1 MVIEVNNVSKR
12 FILHRERRSTL
23 QERVVGLFH
32 PRARGEEFW
41 AVRDISFGVGRGES
55 IGLIGHN
62 GAGKSTL
69 LKLMTRILEPTSGT
83 IAINGRVAAL
93 LELGSGFHPD
103 LSGRE
108 NVFLYGSLMGF
119 SRRDMERRL
128 DAITDFA
135 EIGTFLDMEVKH
147 YSSGMYTRL
156 AFAVATEVD
165 PEILITDEV
174 LAVGDESFQR
184 RCMER
189 IYRFRRMGKTI
200 VFVSHALEI
209 VRTLC
214 DHAVWL
220 DKGLARSVG
229 PASAVIDEYLADV
242 NRRERE
248 RIESLRG
255 DVPQEAATV
264 DDVAD
269 PTSLQRFGSREVEI
283 VRVELLDEGGKPRS
297 VFHTGEPVTVRMH
310 YLAHEDIEWPVF
322 GIALHHANGLW
333 LTGPNTAFAG
343 VDIAGIS
350 GAGYVDYTI
359 TDLPLLTGRYLLTV
373 AVYDETMLK
382 PYDHHDRLYQLV
394 VQTRGM
400 RERYGMM
407 ALSAEWRWSENQEP
421 RTESQEPRTE
431 NREPGT
437 KSQKPRTEDR
447 EPRAKSRELRT
458 ENREPGTENQKSGI
472 EN

>member
-1 MVIEVNNVSKR
+1 MVIEINNVSKR
-12 FILHRERRSTL
+12 FVLHRERRDTV
-23 QERVVGLFH
+23 QERIAGLFH
-32 PRARGEEFW
+32 PRTKGEEFW
-41 AVRDISFGVGRGES
+41 ALRDVSFGVERGES

-69 LKLMTRILEPTSGT
+69 LKLITRILEPTSGT
-83 IAINGRVAAL
+83 VRVDGRTAAL

-119 SRRDMERRL
+119 GRREMERRL

-135 EIGTFLDMEVKH
+135 EIGSFLDMEVKH

-200 VFVSHALEI
+200 VFVSHALEV

-214 DHAVWL
+214 DTAVWL
-220 DKGLARSVG
+220 DKGMMRSVG
-229 PASAVIDEYLADV
+229 SSSAVIDEYLADV

-248 RIESLRG
+248 RIESMRG
-255 DVPQEAATV
+255 ETPQDAATV
-264 DDVAD
+264 DEHEEHS
-269 PTSLQRFGSREVEI
+269 SLHRFGSREVEI
-283 VRVELLDEGGKPRS
+283 VRVELLDGDGNARN
-297 VFHTGEPVTVRMH
+297 VFHTNEPVTVRMH
-310 YLAHEDIEWPVF
+310 YMAHERVEWPVF
-322 GIALHHANGLW
+322 GIALHHENGLW

-343 VDIAGIS
+343 VDIPLVQGT
-350 GAGYVDYTI
+350 GCVDYTI
-359 TDLPLLTGRYLLTV
+359 ASLPLLTGRYLLTT
-373 AVYDETMLK
+373 AAYDETMLK
-382 PYDHHDRLYQLV
+382 PYDHHDRMYQLV

-400 RERYGMM
+400 RERYGIL
-407 ALSAEWRWSENQEP
+407 ALAADWQHHEGDNEDNNERQRSGRDEKTGSVIRVSAGEGS
-421 RTESQEPRTE
+421 
-431 NREPGT
+431 
-437 KSQKPRTEDR
+437 
-447 EPRAKSRELRT
+447 
-458 ENREPGTENQKSGI
+458 
-472 EN
+472 

>member
-1 MVIEVNNVSKR
+1 MVIEFDNVSKR
-12 FILHRERRSTL
+12 FTLHHERQASMRERLANLVTRRST
-23 QERVVGLFH
+23 
-32 PRARGEEFW
+32 GEEFW
-41 AVRDISFGVGRGES
+41 ALRDVTFNVERGES
-55 IGLIGHN
+55 LGLIGHN
-62 GAGKSTL
+62 GAGKSTA

-83 IAINGRVAAL
+83 INMTGRVAAL

-119 SRRDMERRL
+119 SRRDMQKRL
-128 DAITDFA
+128 DAIIDFA
-135 EIGTFLDMEVKH
+135 EIGNFFDMEVKH

-165 PEILITDEV
+165 PDILITDEV

-200 VFVSHALEI
+200 VFVSHALEV

-214 DHAVWL
+214 DQAVWL
-220 DKGLARSVG
+220 DGGEARSSG
-229 PASAVIDEYLADV
+229 PASQVIDDYLADV

-248 RIESLRG
+248 RIERLRAASG
-255 DVPQEAATV
+255 QDDEDETQEEE
-264 DDVAD
+264 DD
-269 PTSLQRFGSREVEI
+269 PRSLQRYGSREVEI
-283 VRVELLDEGGKPRS
+283 VDVELLDEAGHSRS
-297 VFHTGEPVTVRMH
+297 VFHTGEPVIVRMH
-310 YLAHEDIEWPVF
+310 YNAHEPIEWPVF

-343 VDIAGIS
+343 VDIPCIS
-350 GAGYVDYTI
+350 GRGYVDYCI
-359 TDLPLLTGRYLLTV
+359 TDLPLLTGRYQLST
-373 AVYDETMLK
+373 AVYDETMLH

-400 RERYGMM
+400 MERYGT
-407 ALSAEWRWSENQEP
+407 LSLPAHWEWHDEPAARNDGAEDTLTHTDGKQP
-421 RTESQEPRTE
+421 HTRTRKAT
-431 NREPGT
+431 R
-437 KSQKPRTEDR
+437 
-447 EPRAKSRELRT
+447 
-458 ENREPGTENQKSGI
+458 
-472 EN
+472 